1 MMKLCTLLSVYL
13 VLASSSAFAPPAH
26 TTTTSQVSS
35 RTQASTVET
44 RLHAEP
50 QQSRA
55 AFFKGALASFLVAA
69 PQIASA
75 SSIEESPSSLFV
87 AKAYSSNARNMD
99 RISAGD
105 FSGGSV
111 YDNNPSSAGARR
123 RRAMQGCKIPSA
135 REEAAEGLH
144 VKNLGEKDCNV
155 KVMSESPDFMLQAMQ
170 TLDCPMCPYGIK
182 ESR

>member
-1 MMKLCTLLSVYL
+1 MKLPSFLTIAMVIGWTT
-13 VLASSSAFAPPAH
+13 AFAPPCA
-26 TTTTSQVSS
+26 TSQSTS
-35 RTQASTVET
+35 RRAVGE
-44 RLHAEP
+44 LHAHHP
-50 QQSRA
+50 TRTD
-55 AFFKGALASFLVAA
+55 FLKGAMASLFLVATA
-69 PQIASA
+69 PDSA
-75 SSIEESPSSLFV
+75 SSAVLDSSSIFLA

-135 REEAAEGLH
+135 REEAAD
-144 VKNLGEKDCNV
+144 VLGERSLAEKDCNV
-155 KVMSESPDFMLQAMQ
+155 KVMSESPDFMLTAMQ